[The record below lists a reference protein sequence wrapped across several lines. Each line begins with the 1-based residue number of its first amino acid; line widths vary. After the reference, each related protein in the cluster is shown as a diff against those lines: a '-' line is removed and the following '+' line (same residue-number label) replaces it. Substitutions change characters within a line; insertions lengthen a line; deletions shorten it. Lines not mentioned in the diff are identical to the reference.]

1 MRSLCVA
8 AIRSATISNWFP
20 PVERSDGACRNGSA
34 KRRISGAIPIEAR
47 RLPNR
52 AMTPSKMKNWT
63 APMIL
68 AMLLRTCSIGI
79 WADAFQMGGG
89 ALSGEGEEIS
99 NDFCNREAC
108 P

>member
-1 MRSLCVA
+1 
-8 AIRSATISNWFP
+8 
-20 PVERSDGACRNGSA
+20 
-34 KRRISGAIPIEAR
+34 
-47 RLPNR
+47 
-52 AMTPSKMKNWT
+52 MTPSEMKNWT

-68 AMLLRTCSIGI
+68 AMLLRNCSIGI

-89 ALSGEGEEIS
+89 ALSGRGEEIR